1 MSTAIYWNFVP
12 ILSGIKPPLTPLSP
26 CRKLVD
32 GWRDSDNS
40 DTRLLSSLPRILATH
55 TDPHQD
61 IIWGHRRLLSLS
73 SFRANSTINIK
84 FYSCL
89 TGSMKSMQFCSHF
102 PLFSGQHHRCGHLR
116 WWPPLFVGSFISSTE
131 LPVFTIGPLCLPYFA
146 SMSRSVVVLRSFPP
160 CGWGD
165 DAWLHWLA
173 PVIYTAPATTIRGH
187 NISRAGPGPP
197 QQLFHGKWTDIKI
210 FQ

>member
-1 MSTAIYWNFVP
+1 MRSFCIQIAVVLVALIAGQLAVGFEQVFCLSLPMSTAIYWNFALEWN
-12 ILSGIKPPLTPLSP
+12 ITKTPLTPLSP
-26 CRKLVD
+26 CRKLGD

-40 DTRLLSSLPRILATH
+40 DTRLLSSLLRILATH

-116 WWPPLFVGSFISSTE
+116 
-131 LPVFTIGPLCLPYFA
+131 
-146 SMSRSVVVLRSFPP
+146 
-160 CGWGD
+160 
-165 DAWLHWLA
+165 
-173 PVIYTAPATTIRGH
+173 
-187 NISRAGPGPP
+187 
-197 QQLFHGKWTDIKI
+197 
-210 FQ
+210 